1 MTTKLLSIKKDNNII
16 IYCLKYEEKDLM
28 DYLKFLSK
36 LYSYNEQNVIESILM
51 NDKLL
56 SMGKFD
62 YMKKY
67 CEVSEQFRIINTL
80 EDIDSNTKRVKAE
93 INVRYFSMVSEI
105 LKEVFLTEDIL
116 INTTELI
123 RLFNHILNRE
133 NNFTFNKVLDL
144 YEKRK
149 EWNDPSRG
157 ILDFDQY
164 EKYVAYRM
172 RSINVDKMRLTEK
185 QNAKILKNIDEII
198 KQLSSMFEIEQ
209 IGMFPIQEKLP
220 VIEEILKIYGE
231 RNQEFEYFYGTLED
245 TDINIDGAKIIN
257 EMADKICGL
266 YSIDRQEETIKN
278 KINHRPKKI
287 PFLQF

>member
-257 EMADKICGL
+257 EMADEICGL